1 MTIKKMVCMLM
12 LANTGITFGMEDN
25 SRATELAKQVAI
37 GSAAGTL
44 EVLVNSPFIYSKNMW
59 QQGLKPSVNPYV
71 WYRGLGMN
79 LAAMGPTTGAQIGA
93 DNALEAVIPGTDSM
107 SKVARA
113 FSAGALSAAVNGPV
127 ELVIID
133 QQKNNGG
140 VTATIKKLIAEGG
153 KGVVM
158 RGWIPT
164 ALREGAFTTGYLVAF
179 PMLEAAI
186 KSKVDNAAVSY
197 VGAGVATGLVV
208 ATATHPVDT
217 IKTRMQADYAK
228 TTIKNMRDAVKMIY
242 AERGVAGFFLGVAPR
257 AIRAGLAI
265 PLIGTIKKKL
275 SKQTD
280 EQN

>member
-1 MTIKKMVCMLM
+1 
-12 LANTGITFGMEDN
+12 
-25 SRATELAKQVAI
+25 
-37 GSAAGTL
+37 
-44 EVLVNSPFIYSKNMW
+44 
-59 QQGLKPSVNPYV
+59 
-71 WYRGLGMN
+71 
-79 LAAMGPTTGAQIGA
+79 
-93 DNALEAVIPGTDSM
+93 
-107 SKVARA
+107 
-113 FSAGALSAAVNGPV
+113 
-127 ELVIID
+127 
-133 QQKNNGG
+133 
-140 VTATIKKLIAEGG
+140 
-153 KGVVM
+153 M